1 MLGGLVLDLVDDVL
15 DAVDVRR
22 EIFDGGVGNETAGVD
37 DHVMSANGGG
47 RGGGGGRHG
56 DRRKREKS
64 RAKRRN

>member
-22 EIFDGGVGNETAGVD
+22 EVFDGGVGNETAGVD

-47 RGGGGGRHG
+47 GRGGRHG